1 MRTRLAAAATTLA
14 ATLGGQPAPAAAA
27 LITLRPGDRIDTPTV
42 CTIAYTDT
50 GANDHTYAITAGHCA
65 HGKPVRVHRSCAT
78 GIFVASV
85 VDPPRS
91 GGADYGLVDF
101 GPHTLALLFVGNR
114 PIAANDHPRPR
125 PGQTV
130 CRAGT
135 TTGQQCGTIA
145 AAYGDHQYLTTG
157 MPSSRG
163 GDSGG
168 PVWILGGDGRAQVI
182 GIWLGGR
189 STADGNDYGRF
200 AALST
205 AVATL
210 GVPATA

>member
-1 MRTRLAAAATTLA
+1 M
-14 ATLGGQPAPAAAA
+14 
-27 LITLRPGDRIDTPTV
+27 
-42 CTIAYTDT
+42 
-50 GANDHTYAITAGHCA
+50 
-65 HGKPVRVHRSCAT
+65 
-78 GIFVASV
+78 
-85 VDPPRS
+85 
-91 GGADYGLVDF
+91 
-101 GPHTLALLFVGNR
+101 
-114 PIAANDHPRPR
+114 
-125 PGQTV
+125 

-189 STADGNDYGRF
+189 STADGKDYGRF